1 MAVDN
6 FYYTEGNKKM
16 DDRLAT
22 EIAGL
27 KLANPIMLASG
38 ILGYTGVSLKS
49 GIEAGAGAVVTK
61 SLGLEPRTGY
71 PNPTVVQVDCGLLNA
86 MGLPNPGISHFKEE
100 MKELKN
106 TGAPTIVSIYGYSS
120 AEFAQVAE
128 TAAKMGADAIEL
140 NVSCPHVKKAG
151 AEIGCDPQL
160 LTEVVEEV
168 KKKVDK
174 PVIVKLTP
182 NVANIG
188 KIAEAAE
195 KAGADAITAINT
207 VKAMSIEIETGRP
220 LLANKFGGLSGPA
233 IKPIALRCVYDVYR
247 SVDVPVIGCGGIS
260 SWQDAIEFMLAGA
273 SAVQIGTAIAFKGVS
288 VFSSVAKGIH
298 AYLEKKGFKNAKEL
312 VGLAHNY

>member
-1 MAVDN
+1 MEN
-6 FYYTEGNKKM
+6 
-16 DDRLAT
+16 RLAT

-27 KLANPIMLASG
+27 KLANPTMLASG
-38 ILGYTGVSLKS
+38 ILGYTGLSLKS
-49 GIEAGAGAVVTK
+49 VIEAGAGAIVTK
-61 SLGLEPRTGY
+61 SMGLEPRTGY

-106 TGAPTIVSIYGYSS
+106 TGVPTIVSIYGYSPE
-120 AEFAQVAE
+120 EFAKVAE

-140 NVSCPHVKKAG
+140 NVSCPHIKKAG
-151 AEIGCDPQL
+151 AEIGCDPLL
-160 LTEVVEEV
+160 LTDVVKEV

-188 KIAEAAE
+188 EIAEAAE

-207 VKAMSIEIETGRP
+207 VKAMAVEIETGRP

-233 IKPIALRCVYDVYR
+233 IKPIAVRCVYDVYR
-247 SVDVPVIGCGGIS
+247 SVDVPVIGCGGITG
-260 SWQDAIEFMLAGA
+260 WQDAIEFMLAGA

-288 VFSSVAKGIH
+288 VFSSVAKGIDT
-298 AYLEKKGFKNAKEL
+298 YLKRRGFKNVKEL

>member
-1 MAVDN
+1 MV
-6 FYYTEGNKKM
+6 
-16 DDRLAT
+16 DRLAT

-27 KLANPIMLASG
+27 KLANPTMLASG
-38 ILGYTGVSLKS
+38 ILGYTGLSLKS
-49 GIEAGAGAVVTK
+49 VIEAGAGAVVTK

-71 PNPTVVQVDCGLLNA
+71 PNPTVIQVDCGLLNA

-100 MKELKN
+100 MKKLKN

-120 AEFAQVAE
+120 EDFAKVAE
-128 TAAKMGADAIEL
+128 TAAKMGADALEL
-140 NVSCPHVKKAG
+140 NVSCPHIKKAG

-207 VKAMSIEIETGRP
+207 IKAMSIEIETGRP

-233 IKPIALRCVYDVYR
+233 IKPIAVRCVYDVYQ

-260 SWQDAIEFMLAGA
+260 SWEDAVEFMLAGA
-273 SAVQIGTAIAFKGVS
+273 SAVQIGTAIAFKGPEI
-288 VFSSVAKGIH
+288 FSSVAKGIDT
-298 AYLEKKGFKNAKEL
+298 YLEKKGLKNAKEL

>member
-1 MAVDN
+1 
-6 FYYTEGNKKM
+6 M
-16 DDRLAT
+16 DDSLAT

-27 KLANPIMLASG
+27 KLANPTMLASG
-38 ILGYTGVSLKS
+38 ILGYTGLSLKS
-49 GIEAGAGAVVTK
+49 VIEAGAGAVVTK

-120 AEFAQVAE
+120 EEFAKVAE

-140 NVSCPHVKKAG
+140 NVSCPHIKKAG
-151 AEIGCDPQL
+151 AEIGCDPLL
-160 LTEVVEEV
+160 LTDVVKEV

-174 PVIVKLTP
+174 PVIVKVTP

-188 KIAEAAE
+188 EIAKAAE

-207 VKAMSIEIETGRP
+207 VRAMSIDVETGRP

-233 IKPIALRCVYDVYR
+233 IKPIAVRCVYDVYR
-247 SVDVPVIGCGGIS
+247 SVDVTVIGCGGITG
-260 SWQDAIEFMLAGA
+260 WQDAVEFMLAGA
-273 SAVQIGTAIAFKGVS
+273 SAVQIGTAIAFKGPEI
-288 VFSSVAKGIH
+288 FSSIAKGIDR
-298 AYLEKKGFKNAKEL
+298 YLKRKGFKNVKDI